1 MKKIEFVGSVS
12 VDKLVD
18 LYGMSESDFD
28 GSGVYR
34 IKVGC
39 RGEVEEVVKRSSDNS
54 VVVME
59 VKDILK
65 DIENGDLEVSMME
78 YGMEKVKEFVF
89 SEFVDWYE
97 NEIGMIYVESW
108 DEEDCYEYVNV
119 EIVWFSGNSV
129 LEWCLVNWGEI
140 KWLK

>member
-12 VDKLVD
+12 VEKLVKF
-18 LYGMSESDFD
+18 YGINDSFFN
-28 GSGVYR
+28 GNGVYR

-39 RGEVEEVVKRSSDNS
+39 RGEIDEVVKRSSDNS
-54 VVVME
+54 IVVME

-97 NEIGMIYVESW
+97 EELGIMYVESW
-108 DEEDCYEYVNV
+108 DEEDCYEYYYV
-119 EIVWFSGNSV
+119 EMIWFIGGGV
-129 LEWCLVNWGEI
+129 IECRLDD
-140 KWLK
+140 

>member
-18 LYGMSESDFD
+18 LYGMSESDFN

-34 IKVGC
+34 IKIGC
-39 RGEVEEVVKRSSDNS
+39 IGEVDEVVKRSSNNS

-65 DIENGDLEVSMME
+65 DIENGDLEVSGME

-97 NEIGMIYVESW
+97 DELGIMYVEGW
-108 DEEDCYEYVNV
+108 DEEDCYEYYYV
-119 EIVWFSGNSV
+119 EMI
-129 LEWCLVNWGEI
+129 
-140 KWLK
+140 

>member
-12 VDKLVD
+12 VESLFDVYNLDGWDDK
-18 LYGMSESDFD
+18 FI

-39 RGEVEEVVKRSSDNS
+39 RGEVDEVVKMSNDNS
-54 VVVME
+54 VVVREEEDM
-59 VKDILK
+59 LK
-65 DIENGDLEVSMME
+65 EIENGDLEVSMIE
-78 YGMEKVKEFVF
+78 YGIEKVKEFVF

-97 NEIGMIYVESW
+97 NEIGMVYIESW

-119 EIVWFSGNSV
+119 EMV
-129 LEWCLVNWGEI
+129 
-140 KWLK
+140 

>member
-18 LYGMSESDFD
+18 LYGMSESDFN

-34 IKVGC
+34 IKIGC
-39 RGEVEEVVKRSSDNS
+39 RGEVDEVVKRSNDNS

-65 DIENGDLEVSMME
+65 DIENGDLEVSGME

-97 NEIGMIYVESW
+97 NEIGIIYVESW
-108 DEEDCYEYVNV
+108 DEEDCYEYVYV
-119 EIVWFSGNSV
+119 E
-129 LEWCLVNWGEI
+129 
-140 KWLK
+140 

>member
-18 LYGMSESDFD
+18 LYGMSESDFN

-39 RGEVEEVVKRSSDNS
+39 RGEVDEVVKRSSNNS

-97 NEIGMIYVESW
+97 NEIGIIYVESW

-119 EIVWFSGNSV
+119 EIV
-129 LEWCLVNWGEI
+129 
-140 KWLK
+140 